1 MMSELISSPKVS
13 RFWLPTSTNSFFWSL
28 PRACGLRWEHRLS
41 GKATASLS
49 NSALSLSQET
59 YDVRT
64 SLSDIRIIWF
74 FYWSIIKTSYYT
86 IQCHHVKDWSFRN
99 MHFCNAPKND
109 DPLVLNSERPKQICS
124 FQWMKGYELLLE
136 LAIQQCQFDYHAA
149 GSGTSTTAIWHS
161 MSELHFYWCALEINP
176 SMYSYK

>member
-1 MMSELISSPKVS
+1 MLSPKVS

-99 MHFCNAPKND
+99 MYFCNAPKND

-124 FQWMKGYELLLE
+124 FQWMKGYELLLVS
-136 LAIQQCQFDYHAA
+136 D
-149 GSGTSTTAIWHS
+149 TTAPVWLPRSRKWHFNNGY
-161 MSELHFYWCALEINP
+161 MTQHVWITFLLMCFRNKPLHVLIQVTF
-176 SMYSYK
+176 